1 MVPGVLIIS
10 HGSRDEAWVSIVE
23 EAVSGLSLGE
33 KIPVVV
39 SF

>member
-10 HGSRDEAWVSIVE
+10 HGSRDEVWVSIVE
-23 EAVSGLSLGE
+23 EAVSELSLDE
-33 KIPVVV
+33 EMPVVV